1 MLTELTKIVI
11 EFWKQFS
18 ELLNNSETNEN
29 IEKYNNL
36 IYQRAETESAEPVLK
51 EIELIIKKLKSFK
64 ASEKNEIN

>member
-1 MLTELTKIVI
+1 MLTEWTKIVI
-11 EFWKQFS
+11 QFWKQFN

-36 IYQRAETESAEPVLK
+36 IYQRAETESAESVLK
-51 EIELIIKKLKSFK
+51 EIELIVKKFKSFK